1 MKKILKLS
9 KALLSQLGINVATRN
24 VYMSKG
30 LITHLKKRNHHNV
43 LKYVDYVSSFIE
55 DPDYIGNNP
64 KVPNSFECIKILDEN
79 ILVAVKLDK
88 KGDYFYIASMYE
100 ITDAKLHRNI
110 KSGRL
115 KKIDNR
121 KF

>member
-1 MKKILKLS
+1 M
-9 KALLSQLGINVATRN
+9 
-24 VYMSKG
+24 
-30 LITHLKKRNHHNV
+30 
-43 LKYVDYVSSFIE
+43 
-55 DPDYIGNNP
+55 
-64 KVPNSFECIKILDEN
+64 KILDEN

-115 KKIDNR
+115 KKFDNR